1 MKHSIRMQLLTTF
14 IGMMIL
20 TLATVG
26 LINYLFLGSFYK
38 HRKIREIKDVYTTIN
53 DLAITEED
61 DFNTEIMQI
70 SVQDNIE
77 ILVTDSDF
85 SEINSTGKD
94 ASEQA
99 IRLFGYYTG
108 FYRDKIDVIEET
120 DRYVLQKVSDKRIST
135 QYMELWGQL
144 DNGDWFLIRTPLESI
159 EKAVDISNRFY
170 IVVGTIITLLA
181 VLAITIVS
189 KRITEPIVQ
198 LNDLSRKMANLD
210 FDAKYQGHA
219 QNEIDELGDNFN
231 KMSLELERTISE
243 LKSANVELQ
252 KDVKKKEEIDE
263 VRKEFLNNVSHE
275 LKTPI
280 ALISGYAE
288 GLKDN
293 IAEDQESRDFY
304 CDVIIDESTKMNS
317 MVKKLLS
324 LNRLEFGNDPT
335 VMERFDI
342 VQLVRG
348 VVQGMTLLID
358 EKEAEVTFSS
368 EECMYVWGDEF
379 KIEEVVTNYMSN
391 ALNHLDY
398 EKKIDIRITRVGNLV
413 RTSVFNTG
421 DPIPE
426 SDIDKIWDKFYKV
439 DKARTREYGGSGI
452 GLSIVKA
459 IMDAHNQECGVKNYD
474 NGVEFYFTLEGK

>member
-1 MKHSIRMQLLTTF
+1 MKQSIRRQLLTTF
-14 IGMMIL
+14 IVMMVL
-20 TLATVG
+20 TLVSVG
-26 LINYLFLGSFYK
+26 LINYLFLGRFYK
-38 HRKIREIKDVYTTIN
+38 HQKIRQIKKTYERIN
-53 DLAITEED
+53 ELALSETEN
-61 DFNTEIMQI
+61 FTNEIMQI
-70 SVQDNIE
+70 SVQENIE

-85 SEINSTGKD
+85 TEINSTGKD
-94 ASEQA
+94 AAELA

-108 FYRDKIDVIEET
+108 FYRDEIDIIEEKGN
-120 DRYVLQKVSDKRIST
+120 YILQEASDERIRT
-135 QYMELWGQL
+135 KYLELWGQL
-144 DNGDWFLIRTPLESI
+144 DNGEWFLLRTPLESI
-159 EKAVDISNRFY
+159 EKAVHLSNEFY
-170 IVVGTIITLLA
+170 IFVGAIVTLMAVFTITII
-181 VLAITIVS
+181 S

-198 LNDLSRKMANLD
+198 LNELSQRMANLD
-210 FDAKYQGHA
+210 FDAKYTGSAH
-219 QNEIDELGDNFN
+219 NEIDQLGENFN
-231 KMSLELERTISE
+231 RMSEELERTISE
-243 LKSANVELQ
+243 LKSANVELE

-293 IAEDQESRDFY
+293 IAEDKESRDFY
-304 CDVIIDESTKMNS
+304 CDVIIDESNKMNT
-317 MVKKLLS
+317 MVQKLLS

-342 VQLVRG
+342 VALVRG
-348 VVQGMTLLID
+348 VVQGMKLLLD
-358 EKEAEVTFSS
+358 EKGAQVSFSS
-368 EECMYVWGDEF
+368 EDCMYVWGDEF
-379 KIEEVVTNYMSN
+379 KIEEVVTNFMSN

-398 EKKIDIRITRVGNLV
+398 EKKIDIRIRRVDNLV

-459 IMDAHNQECGVKNYD
+459 IMDGHNQQCGVKNYND
-474 NGVEFYFTLEGK
+474 GV

>member
-26 LINYLFLGSFYK
+26 MINYLFLGRFYK

-170 IVVGTIITLLA
+170 IVVGTVITLIA

-198 LNDLSRKMANLD
+198 LNDLSRKMASLD

-219 QNEIDELGDNFN
+219 HNEIDELGDNFN

-243 LKSANVELQ
+243 LKSANVQLQ

-293 IAEDQESRDFY
+293 IAEDQESREFY
-304 CDVIIDESTKMNS
+304 CDVIIDESAKMNS

-368 EECMYVWGDEF
+368 EESMYVWGDEF

-398 EKKIDIRITRVGNLV
+398 DKKIDIRITRVGNLV